1 MSRLQLAL
9 AVDDVHAASAFYA
22 ALFGAEPAKHRPGYA
37 NFVLAEPPLKLVLI
51 ERPGAGGGL
60 DHLGVEVGSTDEVG
74 AWRGR
79 LTERDLVATD
89 QAETVCCYAR
99 QDKFW
104 VQGDPDGAPWEV
116 YTVLADAPEATDPG
130 VQPASAVTA
139 GTVDAAAARPTAAT
153 AGAACC

>member
-22 ALFGAEPAKHRPGYA
+22 ALFDAEPAKQRPGYA
-37 NFVLAEPPLKLVLI
+37 NFVLADPPLKLVLI

-89 QAETVCCYAR
+89 RAETVCCYAR

-104 VQGDPDGAPWEV
+104 VQADPDGAPWEV
-116 YTVLADAPEATDPG
+116 YTVIADAPEATHPG
-130 VQPASAVTA
+130 VQTTPA
-139 GTVDAAAARPTAAT
+139 GTGARTSTTAADP
-153 AGAACC
+153 CC